1 MVVSTM
7 DLVGWLGKQLEGADA
22 DLLGELGLG
31 LCRR

>member
-1 MVVSTM
+1 VVVSTM

-22 DLLGELGLG
+22 DLGELGLG

>member
-7 DLVGWLGKQLEGADA
+7 DLVGWPGKQLEGADA
-22 DLLGELGLG
+22 DLLEELGLE

>member
-1 MVVSTM
+1 M

-22 DLLGELGLG
+22 DLLEELGLE